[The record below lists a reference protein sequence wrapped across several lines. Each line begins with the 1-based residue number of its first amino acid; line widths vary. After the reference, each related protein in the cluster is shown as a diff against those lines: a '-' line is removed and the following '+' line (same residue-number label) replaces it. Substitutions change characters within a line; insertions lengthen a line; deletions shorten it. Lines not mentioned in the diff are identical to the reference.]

1 MFARKSSKQSTSIN
15 IQQNSSDFA
24 LSACPNM
31 PHVVDPCPLSG
42 APTHP
47 TWTRHPYHPW
57 RMAFSHSNLPNPG
70 KALVKNLNFNNFNEK
85 NTPRGGFAFAR
96 AGGCDDLNH
105 LRFAPVWIV
114 WVVWIASRSVSIS
127 QHLPKGRE
135 VRLIGLGLT
144 NFTMFKTDQ
153 NR

>member
-1 MFARKSSKQSTSIN
+1 MSITYVCSKIIKAIN
-15 IQQNSSDFA
+15 INQHSTEF
-24 LSACPNM
+24 LWLCTVM
-31 PHVVDPCPLSG
+31 PHAPCRWPMAHWSHWGTNSPNLGPAIIRGGWLSVT
-42 APTHP
+42 ATCPIQ
-47 TWTRHPYHPW
+47 
-57 RMAFSHSNLPNPG
+57 G
-70 KALVKNLNFNNFNEK
+70 KLWSKISRKIRPEA
-85 NTPRGGFAFAR
+85 RGFAFAR

-105 LRFAPVWIV
+105 LRFAPIWIV